1 MPTEY
6 LSQFDV
12 LQIRTKLSAQTHE
25 HYDELN
31 LNNLQSALA
40 APRQTLFG
48 EEMHPSI
55 WDKAATLLTRLIV
68 NHPFYDGNKR
78 IAMIAVRE
86 FLERNGYTLR
96 ASDHDARALTR
107 AIALGDADAEE
118 VERWLKQRAQPR
130 TESREPRTEDAEPRT
145 KNREH

>member
-12 LQIRTKLSAQTHE
+12 LQIRTKLAAQTRE
-25 HYDELN
+25 SYDELN

-40 APRQTLFG
+40 APRQAFFG

-55 WDKAATLLTRLIV
+55 WDKAATLLTRLIL

-86 FLERNGYTLR
+86 FLERNGYTLHATDR
-96 ASDHDARALTR
+96 DALILTR
-107 AIALGDADAEE
+107 GIALGDVDADE
-118 VERWLKQRAQPR
+118 VERWLRERGEQR
-130 TESREPRTEDAEPRT
+130 TENGEQ
-145 KNREH
+145 